1 MEKYEGYLA
10 TLDVLKSC
18 NSDKLNKILKSF
30 PTLVFKVIFSAAN
43 DEALDYGFSFDFHG
57 SVWNVKQ
64 DGHQLTVVQDNME
77 KGVREVL
84 VLKDFSKINKL
95 EKRTLKDAAAY
106 LVDDMEG
113 RVEQSFI
120 CFMRL
125 NDGYKIYL
133 KEQTEV
139 EDKVVDEKDSFI
151 DVRAK
156 YFQNGFE
163 LIKSPSLEKKLQ
175 LFSSLTKKEKA
186 NSIVEI
192 LSKDRETKKTLE
204 YMFACGGKLAYKG
217 NTAVIE
223 VTDEHDLQL
232 KAEFFLDANLD
243 ALLNNQSSGTIAKII
258 EKQPQGLVIEDSYK
272 LDYSFVKPPYMLV
285 YEGEEIDKDER
296 EYYID
301 NHSLIVLKQER
312 TKALRGFRLEG
323 NGLNKTLCEV
333 DKNEIFKDEKQM

>member
-18 NSDKLNKILKSF
+18 KDEKLNKILKSF
-30 PTLVFKVIFSAAN
+30 PTLVFKVIFSSAS

-64 DGHQLTVVQDNME
+64 DGHQLTVVQDNFE
-77 KGVREVL
+77 NGLREVL

-106 LVDDMEG
+106 LTDDMAG
-113 RVEQSFI
+113 RVERAFV

-125 NDGYKIYL
+125 NDGYKVYL
-133 KEQTEV
+133 KEQTEI
-139 EDKVVDEKDSFI
+139 EEKIVDEKDSFI

-163 LIKSPSLEKKLQ
+163 IIRNPKFEKKLQ
-175 LFSSLTKKEKA
+175 SFETMDKKDKVD
-186 NSIVEI
+186 SIVDI
-192 LSKDRETKKTLE
+192 LSKDRETRKTLE
-204 YMFACGGKLAYKG
+204 YMFACGGKLAYKD
-217 NTAVIE
+217 NTAFVE
-223 VTDEHDLQL
+223 VVDEHELYL
-232 KAEFFLDANLD
+232 KAEFYLDLKID
-243 ALLNNQSSGTIAKII
+243 DLLKNKPCGVIAKIT
-258 EKQPQGLVIEDSYK
+258 EKQPRGLVIEDTYK
-272 LDYSFVKPPYMLV
+272 LDYDFIKTPYMLV
-285 YEGEEIDKDER
+285 YEGEEVDKDET

-312 TKALRGFRLEG
+312 TKSLRGFKLEG
-323 NGLNKTLCEV
+323 KALNKTLCEV
-333 DKNEIFKDEKQM
+333 DKKEIFKEEKQM